1 MRARGR
7 CPCAGFPGNV
17 TSVTIQPFTDAMKH
31 RLWLLAP
38 LAFAV
43 TTLCEAQDIHKCVA
57 GDGISY
63 QNIPCGP
70 GQVDAGLLPLPGYA
84 DPAQRDGAMSP
95 PTDATSF
102 GEPADG
108 ALHVSPPPEVP
119 DTQRAFP
126 FRTSIAL
133 GMTDDQ
139 VLNVPNWGRPTRI
152 VSSGHR
158 RDFREVWTYDR
169 DGITRTLAFVRGRLA
184 AIDAGDTRVAIGR
197 EGAETLQAYR
207 TARMS

>member
-1 MRARGR
+1 M
-7 CPCAGFPGNV
+7 
-17 TSVTIQPFTDAMKH
+17 DAMKY

-43 TTLCEAQDIHKCVA
+43 TTLCQAQDIHKCVA
-57 GDGISY
+57 GDSVSY
-63 QNIPCGP
+63 QNLPCGP

-84 DPAQRDGAMSP
+84 DPAQRDGATSP
-95 PTDATSF
+95 PTDPASF
-102 GEPADG
+102 DTPPDG

-119 DTQRAFP
+119 DTQRAFF

-152 VSSGHR
+152 VRTGHR

-169 DGITRTLAFVRGRLA
+169 GGVTRTLAFVRGRLA
-184 AIDAGDTRVAIGR
+184 AIDAGDTLVAIGR